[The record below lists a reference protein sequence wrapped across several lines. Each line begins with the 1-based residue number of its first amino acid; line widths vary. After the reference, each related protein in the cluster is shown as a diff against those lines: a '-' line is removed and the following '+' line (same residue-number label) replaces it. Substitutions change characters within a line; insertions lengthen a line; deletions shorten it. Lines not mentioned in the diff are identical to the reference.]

1 MASPDMRVMLVD
13 PSLFT
18 GPYDGAL
25 TQGLLAQRI
34 EPTWMTRPLRKGDQA
49 ELQAELVDPYFYRW
63 VDGIDFLPEKL
74 RLALKGVAHIW
85 GLTQLLA
92 KVWRQRPDV
101 VHFQWAVIPKVDAW
115 FMRQI
120 RRWAPVVLT
129 VHDTVP
135 FNGEKISTFH
145 NNGFDQ
151 PLWVA
156 DHLIVHTRTGLNN
169 LVQRGLPAEKI
180 AVVRHGP
187 LALKVPPPTPEASTF
202 RDDRQRYTLVLFGE
216 IKPYKGVDVILS
228 ALASLPAAARAQLR
242 LIVAGR
248 PRMDIAPLQ
257 QQCSSLGLDDVV
269 AWWPKRLSDD
279 EMAHLFAVAD
289 SLVFPYRQID
299 ASGVYYLTKSLERWM
314 IASAVGVF
322 KEDLIDGQEGRLVAS
337 EDVGALAR
345 AIEEAL
351 RRRPRPQAAG
361 SEGSWVDIGVKT
373 RQVYES
379 ALGRWRHGRR

>member
-1 MASPDMRVMLVD
+1 MRVMLVD

-25 TQGLLAQRI
+25 TQGLLAHRI
-34 EPTWMTRPLRKGDQA
+34 EPKWMTRPLRKGDQA

-63 VDGIDFLPEKL
+63 VDGIDFLPEKM
-74 RLALKGVAHIW
+74 RLVLKGVAHIW

-92 KVWRQRPDV
+92 KVWRQRPDI

-135 FNGEKISTFH
+135 FNGEQISTFH
-145 NNGFDQ
+145 NNGFDL
-151 PLWVA
+151 PLWAA
-156 DHLIVHTRTGLNN
+156 DHLIVHTQTGLNN

-187 LALKVPPPTPEASTF
+187 LALKVLPPAPEASTF
-202 RDDRQRYTLVLFGE
+202 HDGRQRYTLVLFGE

-228 ALASLPAAARAQLR
+228 ALASLPAEVRAQLR

-257 QQCSSLGLDDVV
+257 QQSSSLGLDDVV
-269 AWWPKRLSDD
+269 EWWPKRLSDE

-337 EDVGALAR
+337 EDVEALAR
-345 AIEEAL
+345 AIEEACQ
-351 RRRPRPQAAG
+351 RRPRPQAVG
-361 SEGSWVDIGVKT
+361 SECSWADIGVKT
-373 RQVYES
+373 RQVYER